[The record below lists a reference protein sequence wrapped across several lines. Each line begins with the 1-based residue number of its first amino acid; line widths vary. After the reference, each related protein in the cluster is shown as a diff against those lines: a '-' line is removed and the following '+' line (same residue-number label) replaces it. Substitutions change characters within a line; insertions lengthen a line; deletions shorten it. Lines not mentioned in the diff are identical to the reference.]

1 MMKPVMASL
10 KALYGDRVQ
19 YHYHEF
25 NQPEAA
31 KVNKDFN
38 IKAHPEVFLL
48 DRKGRLVQ
56 KFPGVTPRY
65 DLETA
70 INGLLR

>member
-10 KALYGDRVQ
+10 KAFYGDRVQ

-25 NQPEAA
+25 NQPESA
-31 KVNKDFN
+31 KVNKDFD
-38 IKAHPEVFLL
+38 IKAHPEIFLL
-48 DRKGRLVQ
+48 DRQGRLVR
-56 KFPGVTPRY
+56 KMVGVVPRY
-65 DLETA
+65 DLEKA

>member
-1 MMKPVMASL
+1 MKPVMASL

-25 NQPEAA
+25 NQPESA
-31 KVNKDFN
+31 KVNKDFG
-38 IKAHPEVFLL
+38 IKAHPEIFIL
-48 DRKGRLVQ
+48 DRQGRLVQ
-56 KFPGVTPRY
+56 KMVGVVPRY
-65 DLETA
+65 DLEKA